1 MVSAAPSGRAGSVRG
16 RLAQLEERLVYTE
29 KVGSSILSP
38 PTSCYKGLA
47 GNVLFDEVPRAFP
60 MAVFR
65 RKPGLP
71 AYCPRARPI
80 PCMLLFIA
88 APRLRAE
95 LTGEPPDRVPLLI
108 PVNER
113 AIS

>member
-1 MVSAAPSGRAGSVRG
+1 MN
-16 RLAQLEERLVYTE
+16 Q
-29 KVGSSILSP
+29 
-38 PTSCYKGLA
+38 GLA
-47 GNVLFDEVPRAFP
+47 GNVPWDEIPRAFP

-71 AYCPRARPI
+71 AYCPSARPI

-88 APRLRAE
+88 APRFRAE
-95 LTGEPPDRVPLLI
+95 LMGEPPDRVLLLI